1 MTNFAWQL
9 KLILGFGLMAL
20 LALSISLWLNT
31 PDLFVYFNQA
41 FCAH

>member
-9 KLILGFGLMAL
+9 KVLVGLSLVAL
-20 LALSISLWLNT
+20 LALSLGLWLNT